1 MTIGESGPC
10 DSAPAL
16 RLVLGVEQS
25 IAGLHA
31 LRWAVAQARIRGG
44 HVHAVRAWTFT
55 PVWHNRAANRR
66 WHREFAD
73 EADRYGPDAFAA
85 AMGAVPTDVPV
96 DLIAKKGLPG
106 PVLVEYAHRETDLLV
121 VGGRPGRFGRIAGP
135 TTRYCVAHAHVPVVV
150 VPPPPWARTAA
161 IRRFL
166 REVGRDGPST

>member
-1 MTIGESGPC
+1 MTIGESGPS
-10 DSAPAL
+10 DSAPAP

-31 LRWAVAQARIRGG
+31 LRWAVAQARICGG

-66 WHREFAD
+66 WHRELAT

-85 AMGAVPTDVPV
+85 AMGAVPTDVAV
-96 DLIAKKGLPG
+96 DLVAIKGLPG

-121 VGGRPGRFGRIAGP
+121 VGTQRGRFGRIASP

-150 VPPPPWARTAA
+150 VPPPPWARAAA
-161 IRRFL
+161 IRRSL
-166 REVGRDGPST
+166 RAVGRDRRST